1 MFIKSKWG
9 PVYHNLDLSMSLLF
23 HPSREGEFTVEVLA
37 FNNISSAVL
46 RKPLFIVHEPCQP
59 PPVKNMGPKK
69 VQVGL
74 FWRNHLDGLAIGCFQ
89 TAELAGKWRG
99 LCWVCP
105 AVFSTMKSLWGLWS
119 GVPKQGKPGLGG
131 RPGFYWVNKS
141 FIYPYDWRWAQLA
154 LSSFFLFFLFWLYTE
169 WWHFQSKGKSTPK
182 WKEMT
187 NYMLST
193 KYRAEKK
200 IQAAFYFF
208 HSFEG
213 FDFKQF
219 YFQVKGVQPDTWES
233 KFAAE
238 HLPKYFLWWV
248 SCQPRASQVPA
259 ASECSGLQREYGV
272 ALGRL
277 WLSGVHVP
285 GGKTFVAL
293 EASIPW
299 CQPVLCPLCEGWTKM
314 RGSRGR
320 PQLTTLQLEFLLCG
334 KADTVLCLI

>member
-23 HPSREGEFTVEVLA
+23 HPPREGEFTVEVLA

-74 FWRNHLDGLAIGCFQ
+74 FWRNHPAGLAIGCFQ
-89 TAELAGKWRG
+89 TAELAGEWRG

-105 AVFSTMKSLWGLWS
+105 AVLSTMKSLWGLWS

-141 FIYPYDWRWAQLA
+141 FIYLYDWRWAQLA

-193 KYRAEKK
+193 KYRAGKK
-200 IQAAFYFF
+200 NSGCLLFLPLLWGLWFQAVLLSGQRCSAWHLGIKIRCWAFAKILSLMDQLPAPCLSGPSSLRVQWTSKRVWGCPGQAVAFRCPCPWRQDLCSSRGQ
-208 HSFEG
+208 HSMMPACSVPSVWGMDQIEG
-213 FDFKQF
+213 F
-219 YFQVKGVQPDTWES
+219 
-233 KFAAE
+233 
-238 HLPKYFLWWV
+238 
-248 SCQPRASQVPA
+248 
-259 ASECSGLQREYGV
+259 
-272 ALGRL
+272 
-277 WLSGVHVP
+277 
-285 GGKTFVAL
+285 
-293 EASIPW
+293 
-299 CQPVLCPLCEGWTKM
+299 
-314 RGSRGR
+314 
-320 PQLTTLQLEFLLCG
+320 
-334 KADTVLCLI
+334 